1 MNAKA
6 KLKMVLD
13 VAMTLALLPKAD
25 RAGCGPCCRKPTAPA
40 ASAARRPIR
49 ANCSTMWSATPAYR

>member
-6 KLKMVLD
+6 KLKIVLD

-25 RAGCGPCCRKPTAPA
+25 RAGCVSGAKADK
-40 ASAARRPIR
+40 SELFD
-49 ANCSTMWSATPAYR
+49 

>member
-13 VAMTLALLPKAD
+13 VAMTL
-25 RAGCGPCCRKPTAPA
+25 GPCCRKPTAPA